1 MKSESVEKQNDFFV
15 LGNRLFVNFRHKE
28 KTRTDENGNEIT
40 SWVCDQVVLPKDASR
55 AEMVEAIIRNDYDSY
70 GAELSAIN
78 TGGDKYAE
86 YLNHRDLAK
95 SIANRYFGVSE

>member
-28 KTRTDENGNEIT
+28 KTRTDENENEIT

-55 AEMVEAIIRNDYDSY
+55 AEMIEAIIKNDYHSY

-78 TGGDKYAE
+78 AGGDKYNK
-86 YLNHRDLAK
+86 YLAHRDLAK
-95 SIANRYFGVSE
+95 SIADIYFGVAE

>member
-28 KTRTDENGNEIT
+28 KTRIDENGNEIT
-40 SWVCDQVVLPKDASR
+40 SWVCDQVILPKNSSR
-55 AEMVEAIIRNDYDSY
+55 AEMIEAIIRNDYHSY

-78 TGGDKYAE
+78 TGGDTYNT
-86 YLNHRDLAK
+86 YLEHRELAK
-95 SIANRYFGVSE
+95 FIADSYFGVSE